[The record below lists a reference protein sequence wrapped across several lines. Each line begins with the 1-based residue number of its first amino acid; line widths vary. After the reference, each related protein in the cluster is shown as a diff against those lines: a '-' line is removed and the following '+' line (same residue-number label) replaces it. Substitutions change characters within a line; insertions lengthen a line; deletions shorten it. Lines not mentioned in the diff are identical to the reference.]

1 MNKIQLNIKHWLYIF
16 IFVFLVIP
24 FSITQLVLNYTK
36 EHYYFELES
45 LEPWIK
51 DTVLDNA
58 YKWNDVNWQQDIDQ
72 KTKQLK
78 VNIKLINKNNET
90 TFSNIV
96 YKSPGYQVGSQLNAT
111 NEPKSDFPGQ
121 EYRVYDG
128 DELLGIAF
136 IQDNRLAPKMKQSRL
151 NYIINEWGGLWI
163 WIILSG
169 IMLLLCNRFVKKKAL
184 EPLFDFQQVVKA
196 IARKEYHFNLPH
208 TPIKEINNLSESFL
222 TLQGRLKEALEKQ
235 EQMEQERKLFFSSII
250 HDLRTPLFSIRGYLE
265 GLKKGIANTPEKR
278 KKYID
283 ISYEKANVLNELISD
298 LHSFTQVNYLEK
310 PLDLE
315 ELNFTA
321 VMKELI
327 QGFEPELVKKEQEI
341 TFTSCGDIIFKGD
354 YYLLSRA
361 VNNIL
366 SNAIQYT
373 PVKGQ
378 IQVNLEI
385 SVENHICLSIS
396 DNGPGILD
404 KDIPYIFSPLY
415 RGEKSRN
422 RKTGGLGLGLT
433 IANSIVNKHSGKIE
447 VFNNNDKGVTF
458 RIILKL

>member
-51 DTVLDNA
+51 DTILDNA
-58 YKWNDVNWQQDIDQ
+58 YKWNDLNWQQDIDQ

-163 WIILSG
+163 WIISSG

-184 EPLFDFQQVVKA
+184 EPLVDFQQVVKA

-341 TFTSCGDIIFKGD
+341 TFASCGDIIFKGD

-385 SVENHICLSIS
+385 SVENYVCLSIS

-433 IANSIVNKHSGKIE
+433 IANSIVNKHNGKIE

-458 RIILKL
+458 RILLKL